1 MVAKPQTDS
10 ALVRL
15 YRLMAR
21 VREAEKARASGLLA
35 SDAFEEQ
42 LTLERARADRS
53 GQPFVLIIFNVQ
65 GVSNEQEAG
74 RAERALAAA
83 LFERTRISD
92 AKGYYGEH
100 VATIL
105 PYTTKEDASHILDPL
120 EGVFRKKLAA
130 EGLDTLPGP
139 RLSFTIYEYPD
150 DERKRSGTRTGFGK
164 ESTSN
169 GTAKMRLHH
178 VS

>member
-21 VREAEKARASGLLA
+21 VREAEKARATGLLA
-35 SDAFEEQ
+35 EDAFEEQ

-53 GQPFVLIIFNVQ
+53 GQPFVLIIFTVH
-65 GVSNEQEAG
+65 GVDNEAQANL
-74 RAERALAAA
+74 AERALAGA

-92 AKGYYGEH
+92 AKGYYGGQ
-100 VATIL
+100 VAAIL
-105 PYTTKEDASHILDPL
+105 PYTTKHDAAHVLDPL
-120 EGVFRKKLAA
+120 DGVFRKQLAA
-130 EGLDTLPGP
+130 EGLQTLPGP
-139 RLSFTIYEYPD
+139 RLSFVIYEYPD
-150 DERKRSGTRTGFGK
+150 DERKRSGTRAVRGH
-164 ESTSN
+164 ESVV
-169 GTAKMRLHH
+169 RLHH

>member
-21 VREAEKARASGLLA
+21 VREAEKARATGLLPE
-35 SDAFEEQ
+35 DAFEEQ

-53 GQPFVLIIFNVQ
+53 GQHFVLIIFTVT
-65 GVSNEQEAG
+65 GTENEQQG
-74 RAERALAAA
+74 KLAERALASA

-92 AKGYYGEH
+92 AKGYYGGE
-100 VATIL
+100 VAAIL
-105 PYTTKEDASHILDPL
+105 PYTTKREAGNVLEPL
-120 EGVFRKKLAA
+120 EGVFRKQLAA
-130 EGLDTLPGP
+130 HGLETLPGP
-139 RLSFTIYEYPD
+139 RLSFIVYEYPD
-150 DERKRSGTRTGFGK
+150 DERKRSGTRAVRGR
-164 ESTSN
+164 E
-169 GTAKMRLHH
+169 AMVRLHH

>member
-35 SDAFEEQ
+35 SEAFEEQ
-42 LTLERARADRS
+42 LNLERARADRS
-53 GQPFVLIIFNVQ
+53 GQPFVLIIFTVH
-65 GVSNEQEAG
+65 GVENQEQADL
-74 RAERALAAA
+74 AERALASA
-83 LFERTRISD
+83 LFDRTRISD
-92 AKGYYGEH
+92 AKGYYGEQ

-105 PYTTKEDASHILDPL
+105 PYTSKEDAAYVLDPL

-130 EGLDTLPGP
+130 EGLETLPGP
-139 RLSFTIYEYPD
+139 RLTFTIFEYPD
-150 DERKRSGTRTGFGK
+150 DERKRSGSRGLRGR
-164 ESTSN
+164 ESASSGAT
-169 GTAKMRLHH
+169 KMRLHN